1 MYNLNGYLVKIHENK
16 TLESLKCIY
25 DMWIFISLKKFFT
38 EFFLEKLWC
47 LASVFFTSKNRRYR
61 GNLQLIQRFLTL
73 LSRFKLLKYL
83 IFFEVFNYSQKNSF
97 NSSFFIHIVKNYK
110 RCYEILKWTTNVIG
124 VCANFMYGIYK
135 LRSVIL
141 ITRLRNN

>member
-1 MYNLNGYLVKIHENK
+1 MSRFRFLHIE
-16 TLESLKCIY
+16 
-25 DMWIFISLKKFFT
+25 
-38 EFFLEKLWC
+38 EFFD
-47 LASVFFTSKNRRYR
+47 RRYR

-110 RCYEILKWTTNVIG
+110 RCYYEILK
-124 VCANFMYGIYK
+124 
-135 LRSVIL
+135 
-141 ITRLRNN
+141 